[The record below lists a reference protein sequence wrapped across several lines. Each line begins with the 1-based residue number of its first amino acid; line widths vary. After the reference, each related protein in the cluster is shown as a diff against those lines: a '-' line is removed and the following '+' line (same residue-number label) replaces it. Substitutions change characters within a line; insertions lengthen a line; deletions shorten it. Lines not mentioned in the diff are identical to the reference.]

1 MHEDTTMK
9 PIAIVILL
17 SLTAC
22 GPKQPPPELIGA
34 RNAYSNASQTAV
46 VQQYDPAALH
56 EAKVALDAAE
66 QAFVDEGPKDYT
78 TLDLSYVAARK
89 AQIAV
94 AKATVAE
101 QEAKQAAA
109 QKQLLE
115 NALIA
120 REEAD
125 RHAAEA
131 LKELAD
137 VKRDQ
142 RGLVVTLSGSV
153 LFKSNEATL
162 LPDAKTRLDQV
173 AQALKE
179 TKSSALVIEGH
190 TDNQG
195 SDTFNQSLSEKRAQ
209 AVKDYLVK
217 SGYDSSLIQV
227 SGMGEADP
235 VADNAS
241 PEGRANNR
249 RVEIIVKQPTDQQK
263 Q

>member
-9 PIAIVILL
+9 PFAI
-17 SLTAC
+17 LTFLNLAAC
-22 GPKQPPPELIGA
+22 GPKEPPPELIGA
-34 RNAYSNASQTAV
+34 RNSYSNAAEMPVT
-46 VQQYDPAALH
+46 QQYDPAALH

-78 TLDLSYVAARK
+78 TLDLSYVAQRRS
-89 AQIAV
+89 QIAI
-94 AKATVAE
+94 AKAHLAE
-101 QEAKQAAA
+101 DQAKQAAA
-109 QKQLLE
+109 QKQLLD
-115 NALIA
+115 NALLA
-120 REEAD
+120 RAEAD

-162 LPDAKTRLDQV
+162 LPDAKKRLDQV
-173 AQALKE
+173 AQALNE
-179 TKSSALVIEGH
+179 TKGSALVIEGH

-217 SGYDSSLIQV
+217 AGYDSSLIQV
-227 SGMGEADP
+227 SGLGEANP
-235 VADNAS
+235 VADNTS

-249 RVEIIVKQPTDQQK
+249 RVEIIVKQPTDEQK